1 MQIRKCPV
9 LTYRVRPE
17 LDGIIAT
24 LLPFSDM
31 MILYAQDM
39 QGSGRQDRSLNIGF
53 ISTRFEG
60 LDGVS
65 LEAEKWAS
73 SLPEFG
79 HKVFWFAGKLDRDP
93 PDQHADPRGIL
104 RPSAY
109 GSAHPR
115 PIQCVEARPSHLGS
129 PSRAERLPQRQ
140 AP

>member
-1 MQIRKCPV
+1 
-9 LTYRVRPE
+9 
-17 LDGIIAT
+17 
-24 LLPFSDM
+24 

-93 PDQHADPRGIL
+93 QISMLIPEAFFG
-104 RPSAY
+104 
-109 GSAHPR
+109 HP
-115 PIQCVEARPSHLGS
+115 PTEALT
-129 PSRAERLPQRQ
+129 RALFN
-140 AP
+140 A